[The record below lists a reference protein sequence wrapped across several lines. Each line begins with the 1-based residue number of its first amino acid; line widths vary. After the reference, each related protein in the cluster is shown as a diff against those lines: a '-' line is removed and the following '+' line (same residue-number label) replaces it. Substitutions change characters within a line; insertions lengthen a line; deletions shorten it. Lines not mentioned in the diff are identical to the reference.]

1 MGSHNKP
8 VLTVLCVHRACLA
21 TPARSDARDV
31 QQTGGA
37 STSVPFQ
44 ARYRQHAQQQEQHQ
58 QGQRQSEPEWARTN
72 VTEATRAFQRHD
84 PSAYIDRGARPS
96 RMQRTQFEP
105 LESSITFDGH
115 GPSSPENYRRRV
127 TNAIELPR
135 TGGKAASLDDKPA
148 GGRPNMSGPSD
159 KNGNRRNLIAN
170 GVSFLYG

>member
-1 MGSHNKP
+1 MPGVPGRSPAPQLAAGMASPFLPGNFQGQ
-8 VLTVLCVHRACLA
+8 RAGYEYKQGERGKGYYRLHQLA
-21 TPARSDARDV
+21 PPTADQAKAATKAAWAAYSSYAAAPDADPFLARLEQAEARDV

-96 RMQRTQFEP
+96 RDRVG
-105 LESSITFDGH
+105 SS
-115 GPSSPENYRRRV
+115 
-127 TNAIELPR
+127 
-135 TGGKAASLDDKPA
+135 TGA
-148 GGRPNMSGPSD
+148 R
-159 KNGNRRNLIAN
+159 
-170 GVSFLYG
+170 